1 MSVGQCHEGL
11 GHLDDA
17 AAHIRSAVQIFE
29 KTCGHSSPLT
39 ANALGV
45 LGRIFIAQGK
55 SEEAEPLVLES
66 LNLEAAKDAFHPDT
80 VWRLL
85 NTLKEIWTDGG
96 RQMKLEELNAKCK
109 RYEPAIQ
116 CCTTRIDELK
126 LEENAKEVGTV
137 SVIFKTAGERALHAR
152 RDVPAGA
159 TVPSARPR
167 ASETNQRLRLHRA
180 HPVLRFLAGIPL
192 KYRLGLLRTG
202 TDVWPSIAPATGRQR
217 TEDRRARW
225 HCRAHSLLSA
235 SGRVPRL
242 SSLGS
247 LCSGTTKSGR
257 R

>member
-137 SVIFKTAGERALHAR
+137 SVIFKTAGELFMLAGMYRPAQLYLQRALALPKR
-152 RDVPAGA
+152 ISDFDC
-159 TVPSARPR
+159 TVLIQSCV
-167 ASETNQRLRLHRA
+167 S
-180 HPVLRFLAGIPL
+180 
-192 KYRLGLLRTG
+192 
-202 TDVWPSIAPATGRQR
+202 
-217 TEDRRARW
+217 
-225 HCRAHSLLSA
+225 SLEF
-235 SGRVPRL
+235 L
-242 SSLGS
+242 SSIV
-247 LCSGTTKSGR
+247 
-257 R
+257 